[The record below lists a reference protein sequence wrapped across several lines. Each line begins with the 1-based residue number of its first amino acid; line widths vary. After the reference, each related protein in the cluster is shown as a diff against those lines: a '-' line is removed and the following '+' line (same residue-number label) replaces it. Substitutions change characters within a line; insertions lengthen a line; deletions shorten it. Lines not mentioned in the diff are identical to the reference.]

1 MNKTMTIIVSAA
13 VGTVIGMSGAAGAAS
28 AAPGLGSA
36 KPKYTQSQMNK
47 CAGAVL
53 HADEFINGGERTVAA
68 KKRFNKARNACA
80 AVTGGF

>member
-1 MNKTMTIIVSAA
+1 MNKITTVIISAA
-13 VGTVIGMSGAAGAAS
+13 VGVAIGMTGIAGAS

>member
-47 CAGAVL
+47 IGRAHV
-53 HADEFINGGERTVAA
+53 
-68 KKRFNKARNACA
+68 
-80 AVTGGF
+80 

>member
-1 MNKTMTIIVSAA
+1 MNKITTAIISAA
-13 VGTVIGMSGAAGAAS
+13 VGVAIGMTGIAGAS

-36 KPKYTQSQMNK
+36 KPKFTQSQMNK

-68 KKRFNKARNACA
+68 KKRFNKARNECA